1 MEHPEGNRSAGG
13 TPLASG
19 GPTRPEGR
27 GTTGESVWGRDDT
40 DEPQLVRPYT
50 LTAGRTDSRI
60 NLPLEAP
67 IETVVAPPKPPR
79 WPGNDVRGQI
89 LTMCA
94 DSPSVAEIAA
104 VLSLPLGVAR
114 VLIGDLVTQGYLRV
128 HTTLG
133 DSTTDDERREL
144 IGRTLRGLRAL

>member
-1 MEHPEGNRSAGG
+1 MDPW
-13 TPLASG
+13 
-19 GPTRPEGR
+19 
-27 GTTGESVWGRDDT
+27 ESETT
-40 DEPQLVRPYT
+40 DEPSLVRPYT

-67 IETVVAPPKPPR
+67 VETLASTKPPR

-89 LTMCA
+89 LKLCVEV
-94 DSPSVAEIAA
+94 PSVAEIAA
-104 VLSLPLGVAR
+104 RLSLPLGVVR
-114 VLIGDLVTQGYLRV
+114 VLVCDLVTQGYLRV

-133 DSTTDDERREL
+133 DSSTTDERREL

>member
-1 MEHPEGNRSAGG
+1 MEHPEGRSEA
-13 TPLASG
+13 
-19 GPTRPEGR
+19 
-27 GTTGESVWGRDDT
+27 TGESVWERDDT

-50 LTAGRTDSRI
+50 LTAGRTNSRI

-67 IETVVAPPKPPR
+67 IETLSSTKPPR

-89 LTMCA
+89 LTLCA
-94 DSPSVAEIAA
+94 GSPSVAEIAA

-114 VLIGDLVTQGYLRV
+114 VLIGDLVAQGYLRV

>member
-1 MEHPEGNRSAGG
+1 MDHPEGSSEA
-13 TPLASG
+13 
-19 GPTRPEGR
+19 
-27 GTTGESVWGRDDT
+27 TGESVWERDDT

-67 IETVVAPPKPPR
+67 IETLAAPQKPPR

-89 LTMCA
+89 LTLCA

-114 VLIGDLVTQGYLRV
+114 VLIGDLVTQLAAATGENIKIRRIARFA
-128 HTTLG
+128 LG
-133 DSTTDDERREL
+133 E
-144 IGRTLRGLRAL
+144 AA

>member
-1 MEHPEGNRSAGG
+1 MEHPEGGSEATGG
-13 TPLASG
+13 SVG
-19 GPTRPEGR
+19 ERDE
-27 GTTGESVWGRDDT
+27 TG
-40 DEPQLVRPYT
+40 EPQLVRPYT

-67 IETVVAPPKPPR
+67 IETLASTKPPR
-79 WPGNDVRGQI
+79 WPGNDVRGKI

-114 VLIGDLVTQGYLRV
+114 VLIGDLVTQGCLRV